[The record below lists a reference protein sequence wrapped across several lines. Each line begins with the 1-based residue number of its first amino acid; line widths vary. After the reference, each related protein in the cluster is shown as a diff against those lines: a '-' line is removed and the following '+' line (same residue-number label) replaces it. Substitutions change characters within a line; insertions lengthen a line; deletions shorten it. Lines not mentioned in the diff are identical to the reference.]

1 MKKMKL
7 RWLKDRW
14 ETRREAKLAK
24 KHSRPE
30 HQYKLET
37 RLPRVGDYT
46 PRYDISD
53 GVLALFKNIE
63 GLAKEMVSGME
74 LNELNETYMDQ
85 YIFTVCEM
93 GIVSG
98 LEDQRTLHKRL
109 ILSLQEELRCQRSL
123 FARELD
129 ACRAVYEENRKEL
142 E

>member
-1 MKKMKL
+1 
-7 RWLKDRW
+7 
-14 ETRREAKLAK
+14 
-24 KHSRPE
+24 
-30 HQYKLET
+30 
-37 RLPRVGDYT
+37 
-46 PRYDISD
+46 
-53 GVLALFKNIE
+53 
-63 GLAKEMVSGME
+63 MVSGME

-85 YIFTVCEM
+85 HIFTVCEM